1 LLEDSN
7 SKVLLIDQPEDNI
20 DNRFISRDIVN
31 LLRRLKNRVQVILV
45 THNASIA
52 IYGDAENIIIAENDG
67 GVIRYRQ
74 GGLEDERIR
83 EDACMILDGGEAAFK
98 NRMDKYNIEVLL
110 REDD

>member
-1 LLEDSN
+1 MTLAIPPHATRYATPCST
-7 SKVLLIDQPEDNI
+7 QYP
-20 DNRFISRDIVN
+20 
-31 LLRRLKNRVQVILV
+31 LKLYSLVQVILV

-83 EDACMILDGGEAAFK
+83 EDACMILDGGEVAFK